1 MGEVRE
7 EVGELMGV
15 RREACPLT
23 LACIASTT
31 PHISDHAAWYCVHVC
46 VCATCKRER
55 VEMAIER

>member
-31 PHISDHAAWYCVHVC
+31 PHISDHAAWYCV
-46 VCATCKRER
+46 CATRKRERER